1 MSDSLPSFIVSHY
14 TADTDDTSY
23 VSPEDLHFT
32 ECTDCNYPLVFQPL
46 LWLEFLKGILL
57 QLPSATAAAVQLDTE
72 KLSVFLMILMRLFL
86 TLFVLIRTQSG
97 IQKLFC
103 ENIQAL
109 TGEDAERAVF
119 CGIFKG
125 LVRKLKKKLL
135 KRLKLLFTL
144 YLQV

>member
-1 MSDSLPSFIVSHY
+1 M
-14 TADTDDTSY
+14 
-23 VSPEDLHFT
+23 
-32 ECTDCNYPLVFQPL
+32 
-46 LWLEFLKGILL
+46 

-125 LVRKLKKKLL
+125 LVRK
-135 KRLKLLFTL
+135 
-144 YLQV
+144 